1 MLSLFFFF
9 GFHAFDFPK
18 SATENVCGHENML
31 AKFHLRLSVFRKE
44 ATTPD
49 FVIAP
54 QSLALGS
61 FLH

>member
-9 GFHAFDFPK
+9 GFHAFDFPN
-18 SATENVCGHENML
+18 SATESVCGHENVL
-31 AKFHLRLSVFRKE
+31 ARFPLRLSVFRKQ
-44 ATTPD
+44 ATMPD

-61 FLH
+61 ILH